1 MPAHRLTRVG
11 SLLLIAALAGTGCS
25 DQTGPTAPKTSE
37 TVVSRPE
44 SNPARS
50 GATFISDLRVQSN
63 SVYMST
69 GGGILNL
76 TVVLANP
83 GRKAT
88 GLYLQGVV
96 RQGTLTA
103 PTDQAPLR
111 CTAVEGAMPR
121 GTCGMGVQLTVPFR
135 DFTNML
141 GQFTLKLLQRNPD
154 NTVTMVDSRTVDI
167 VIVRI

>member
-1 MPAHRLTRVG
+1 MPTHHLTRMG
-11 SLLLIAALAGTGCS
+11 PLLLIAALAGTGCS
-25 DQTGPTAPKTSE
+25 DQTGPTVPESNEA
-37 TVVSRPE
+37 VVSRAE

-63 SVYMST
+63 AVFMST
-69 GGGILNL
+69 SGGYLDL

-96 RQGTLTA
+96 RQWSLTA
-103 PTDQAPLR
+103 NTSQPPLR
-111 CTAVEGAMPR
+111 CGAVAGTMPR
-121 GTCGMGVQLTVPFR
+121 GTCSMTVQLTVPFR
-135 DFTNML
+135 DFYASS

-154 NTVTMVDSRTVDI
+154 NTVSVLDTRTVDV